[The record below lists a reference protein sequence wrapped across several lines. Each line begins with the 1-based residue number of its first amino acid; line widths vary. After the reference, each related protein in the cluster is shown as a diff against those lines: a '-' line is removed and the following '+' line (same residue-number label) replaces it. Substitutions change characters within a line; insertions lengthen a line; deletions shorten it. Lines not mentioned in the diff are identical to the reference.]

1 LSYARTIVQHS
12 IGLNAF
18 DDDLETFRQ
27 VLAPP
32 FAAKSKQQRREGRL
46 VVIMMQ
52 MQQLI
57 QIVVSGAPE
66 AVNLQ
71 PPCLSYLRQGL
82 C

>member
-1 LSYARTIVQHS
+1 
-12 IGLNAF
+12 
-18 DDDLETFRQ
+18 
-27 VLAPP
+27 LAPP

-66 AVNLQ
+66 AVYLQ